1 MQNTPLRDPPSI
13 RCDIVVGTRPEAI
26 KLAPVVQALRESGDD
41 FWVRVVASGQH
52 RDICRSAL
60 AAFGLTADSVLDTE
74 PINGSLADSA
84 GNLLRAFGRRFAD
97 SRPDLI
103 LVQGDTTTA
112 MAAALAGFYANV
124 PVAHV
129 EAGLRSGDLA
139 NPFPEEAHR
148 QIIDAVSTILLPPTP
163 EAQAKLLL
171 AGFTAERCAV
181 TGNTVVDALQLLCA
195 TRPASLDG
203 TGVEEADLEGRRL
216 LLVTTHRRESW
227 GSDLE
232 AICNAIREILRRQTN
247 VIVALPVHPNPNVEG
262 PVRAL
267 LGGHPRVKLLLP
279 LSYIPFLA
287 LMRRAYLILTDSGG
301 IQEEAPSLGV
311 PVLVLRKTTERPEAA
326 EAGLARIIGTNP
338 EAVVR
343 HVEELLEDEQ
353 AYRRMATA
361 MNPYGD
367 GLASE
372 RIVEV
377 LRNWRCGRPL
387 LAEERSFSRRL
398 PLTENIQEPRSHL
411 PAAHKNVGLVAG
423 AMRSASGHTAAC
435 HVFQSTRPIVPKG
448 ERV

>member
-1 MQNTPLRDPPSI
+1 MQNILSTDPSMS
-13 RCDIVVGTRPEAI
+13 RCDVVVGTRPEAI
-26 KLAPVVQALRESGDD
+26 KLAPVVKVLRENGDD
-41 FWVRVVASGQH
+41 FSVRIVASGQH
-52 RDICRSAL
+52 RDIYRSAL
-60 AAFGLTADSVLDTE
+60 AACGLIADSVLDIA
-74 PINGSLADSA
+74 PISGSLADSA

-97 SRPDLI
+97 NRPGVI

-112 MAAALAGFYANV
+112 MAAALAGFYANI

-139 NPFPEEAHR
+139 NPFPEEANR

-163 EAQAKLLL
+163 EAQANLLL
-171 AGFTAERCAV
+171 AGFPAEKCPV

-195 TRPASLDG
+195 TRAPTLEG

-227 GSDLE
+227 GGDLE

-338 EAVVR
+338 DAIVR
-343 HVEELLEDEQ
+343 HVEELLKDEQ

-361 MNPYGD
+361 VNPYGD

-387 LAEERSFSRRL
+387 LAGERSFSRLL

-411 PAAHKNVGLVAG
+411 SVVHKDVGSWLAQCAPRPAIPPH
-423 AMRSASGHTAAC
+423 C
-435 HVFQSTRPIVPKG
+435 HVFQSRDP
-448 ERV
+448 